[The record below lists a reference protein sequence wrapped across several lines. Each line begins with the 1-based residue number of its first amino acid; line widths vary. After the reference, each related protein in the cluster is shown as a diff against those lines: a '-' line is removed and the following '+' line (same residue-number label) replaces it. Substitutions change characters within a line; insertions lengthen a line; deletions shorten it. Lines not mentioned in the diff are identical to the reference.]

1 MTRIVGRQMLLG
13 DVEKEHMRTLIR
25 RVEGFT
31 GVRVLTYALMNNH
44 IHLLVEEP
52 DRDAAVSDEMLMER
66 LQALYTAEEMEE
78 IEVRWADWMAQGNVD
93 AVMADKLRYKRRMHD
108 ISEFMKSLKHRFSFW
123 YNRMHAR
130 KGTLWEERFKS
141 VLVEGGDVLRTVAAY
156 IEINAVRGGL
166 VNDPSEY
173 RFCGFGEA
181 MGGSQRARD
190 GVMELMIQKGMAF
203 GRKEGHHWKDLSA
216 RYFEEVLMYGQAKR
230 DGQSLSMMDEA
241 RLQEELGERKVLSA
255 QKRYHCRCRYFTD
268 GQVLGGKDFVEAF
281 FEENKD
287 YFGPRRRTGG
297 RKVRGD
303 WDDLYSIRDVGQQ
316 QRKKKK

>member
-1 MTRIVGRQMLLG
+1 M
-13 DVEKEHMRTLIR
+13 
-25 RVEGFT
+25 
-31 GVRVLTYALMNNH
+31 
-44 IHLLVEEP
+44 
-52 DRDAAVSDEMLMER
+52 
-66 LQALYTAEEMEE
+66 
-78 IEVRWADWMAQGNVD
+78 
-93 AVMADKLRYKRRMHD
+93 
-108 ISEFMKSLKHRFSFW
+108 
-123 YNRMHAR
+123 
-130 KGTLWEERFKS
+130 EERFKS
-141 VLVEGGDVLRTVAAY
+141 VLIEGGDVLRTVAAY

-203 GRKEGHHWKDLSA
+203 GRKEGRHWKDLSA